1 MEFARPYYNSMD
13 RNYFGQSKD
22 IESPVIGL
30 AELGS
35 TVTEGRAG
43 GGTFLQSVQAAIRE
57 GVSQI
62 ELATQME
69 GAEPGVGAESY
80 GREVREDLRE
90 LTKANQI
97 KITSIHTPTQV
108 ANLSGFNP
116 QRGFVDEERKMAL
129 EEVKKAIEFAS
140 DVGGQ
145 AIVVHT
151 GEFQRPISGQ
161 DWNKMGEF
169 RGYDEEATRA
179 TVWMVDDRT
188 GHVLGDVKRSQV
200 VYEPVYNTAETKGI
214 VGNTDPKTGHV
225 FRKDDW
231 VDMHGNW
238 LNPGK
243 AEDLFKRVPIW
254 DETRTRFETKRLTWD
269 DFVKR
274 ADEWTKEHP
283 GDKKLPEEMFY
294 KTQLENQ
301 MLQARGSS
309 LYHAQHY
316 DYYRKLR
323 DRALKALKFYE
334 ELEKNIPEEE
344 KWKIMKSER
353 RELVEGLIPPEVKKP
368 TEWLK
373 EEISQWEKSLQFTHE
388 SSASA
393 DAQADLIQEQLKHV
407 LPVNKYA
414 IDQSLKSYAQA
425 GIYAMRQSQEKH
437 LKNDVFV
444 APEHIFPE
452 MGYGSHPRELIQ
464 LVKGAR
470 EKMVEFLTAKKID
483 DPEGHRDREGNI
495 IKVDN
500 PYYKGISKDQ
510 AEKDAE
516 RHIKATLD
524 TQHLGM
530 WWKYFQ
536 PKPGETQEQTRK
548 RFDSWYMDQIKEL
561 EKEKIL
567 GHVHIVD
574 GFGRGHTHL
583 PPGQGLTPIQSA
595 VEYLKKKGFKGTLVS
610 EGFGEGAT
618 RQLTEAW
625 SLFGSSIYGAVGP
638 MRGGATTKWSDVQD
652 SYFGKAQT
660 PYYVFGAYSPSN
672 DWTLWTQVPLE

>member
-1 MEFARPYYNSMD
+1 MEFARPYYNTMD
-13 RNYFGQSKD
+13 RSYFGQSKD
-22 IESPVIGL
+22 IESPVIGI
-30 AELGS
+30 ADLGA

-43 GGTFLQSVQAAIRE
+43 GGTFLQSFQAAIRE
-57 GVSQI
+57 GAGQV

-69 GAEPGVGAESY
+69 GAEPGTGAESY
-80 GREVREDLRE
+80 GKEARQELKDLAI
-90 LTKANQI
+90 ANQVR
-97 KITSIHTPTQV
+97 ITSIHAPHQIG
-108 ANLSGFNP
+108 NLSGFDP
-116 QRGFVDEERKMAL
+116 QRGFNDEVRKTAL

-145 AIVVHT
+145 AVVVHT
-151 GEFQRPISGQ
+151 GEYQRPFSDQ
-161 DWNKMGEF
+161 EWNKMGEF

-200 VYEPVYNTAETKGI
+200 VYEPVYKTAETNGF
-214 VGNTDPKTGHV
+214 VGKVDPKTGHV

-231 VDMHGNW
+231 VDMRGTW
-238 LNPGK
+238 LDPTK

-254 DETRTRFETKRLTWD
+254 DETRSRFETKRLTWD

-274 ADEWTKEHP
+274 AEEWTIEHP

-309 LYHAQHY
+309 LYHAQFY
-316 DYYRKLR
+316 ERYKKDR
-323 DRALKALKFYE
+323 DRALKALEYYE
-334 ELEKNIPEEE
+334 KLESNIPEDE
-344 KWKIMKSER
+344 KWKIMKEMGG
-353 RELVEGLIPPEVKKP
+353 ELGGLVPPEVKKP
-368 TEWLK
+368 SEWLK
-373 EEISQWEKSLQFTHE
+373 ENINQLEKHLQFTHE

-414 IDQSLKSYAQA
+414 IEQSLKSYAQA
-425 GIYAMRQSQEKH
+425 GIYAMQQSTEKH

-452 MGYGSHPRELIQ
+452 MGYGSHPKELIQ

-470 EKMVEFLTAKKID
+470 EKMIEFLTEKKIS

-495 IKVDN
+495 IMVEN
-500 PYYKGISKDQ
+500 PYFRGISKEQ
-510 AEKDAE
+510 ATKEAE
-516 RHIKATLD
+516 NHIKATLD

-536 PKPGETQEQTRK
+536 PKPGETNEQTRK

-583 PPGQGLTPIQSA
+583 PAGQGLTPIQSA
-595 VEYLKKKGFKGTLVS
+595 VEYLMKKGFKGTLVS
-610 EGFGEGAT
+610 EGFAEGGR
-618 RQLTEAW
+618 RQLTESW
-625 SLFGSSIYGAVGP
+625 RLFGSPIYGAVGP
-638 MRGGATTKWSDVQD
+638 MRGGSTTKWSDVEN
-652 SYFGKAQT
+652 SYFGKTQT